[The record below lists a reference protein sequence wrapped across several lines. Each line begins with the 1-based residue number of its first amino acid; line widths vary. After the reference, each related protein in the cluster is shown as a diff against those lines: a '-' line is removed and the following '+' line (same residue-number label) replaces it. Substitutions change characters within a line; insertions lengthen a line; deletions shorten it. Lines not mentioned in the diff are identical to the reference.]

1 MLRVMGKPVGKT
13 PWLSTPAIKAT
24 KFCVFAYEFFCEQVA
39 LAEREVF
46 RISIPVFVACDK
58 GVCNLSW

>member
-24 KFCVFAYEFFCEQVA
+24 KFCVFAYEFFV
-39 LAEREVF
+39 
-46 RISIPVFVACDK
+46 SK
-58 GVCNLSW
+58 